1 MVTLKGRMQYIPPV
15 ILVELND
22 IMRENRLENKSQAF
36 KEMAK
41 YTRVGRELERM
52 ARLDFSKAKPLP
64 NVDAFYKPKGRK
76 RWQQGIF

>member
-1 MVTLKGRMQYIPPV
+1 MVTLKGKMQYIPPV
-15 ILVELND
+15 ILTELDD

-52 ARLDFSKAKPLP
+52 KRLDFTRAKPLP
-64 NVDAFYKPKGRK
+64 NIDAFYKPKGK
-76 RWQQGIF
+76 KWQQGIF